1 MLLMVNNVI
10 ELNDNELEKITGG
23 IYDIPEDVEP
33 LFNKRDKVRD
43 NRGWEFI
50 VIDIVDYHNNTIYY
64 KLRITK
70 ITSYTEYYT
79 TGDEYRLPEN
89 LLTKIG

>member
-1 MLLMVNNVI
+1 MLETNKKV
-10 ELNDNELEKITGG
+10 ELNDDELDKITGG
-23 IYDIPEDVEP
+23 AGIPKDVEP
-33 LFNKRDKVRD
+33 LFHKKDKVRD

-50 VIDIVDYHNNTIYY
+50 VIDVNDYHNETIYY

-70 ITSYTEYYT
+70 ISSYTEYYT
-79 TGDEYRLPEN
+79 VGDEYRLPET